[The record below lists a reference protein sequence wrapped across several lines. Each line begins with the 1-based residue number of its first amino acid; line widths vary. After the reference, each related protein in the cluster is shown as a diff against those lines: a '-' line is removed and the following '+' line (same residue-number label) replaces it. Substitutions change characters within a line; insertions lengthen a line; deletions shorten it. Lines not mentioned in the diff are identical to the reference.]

1 MIRSEGHVRKVKER
15 KMAESLS
22 KVTHRS
28 LMEKVIF
35 EQWIGENEGTIFSSL
50 GSNFYTDTE
59 LETTGCCAEQQLG
72 IMKEVVR
79 LQG

>member
-1 MIRSEGHVRKVKER
+1 MIRSEGHIRKAKEF

-22 KVTHRS
+22 KV
-28 LMEKVIF
+28 MEKVIF
-35 EQWIGENEGTIFSSL
+35 EQWVGENEDKIFSNL
-50 GSNFYTDTE
+50 GTNSCIDAE
-59 LETTGCCAEQQLG
+59 VETTGCCAEQQLG